1 VKKIIRKIWEN
12 IRSNPKNF
20 ILWAAFVL
28 FVFWMLFD
36 DYGIVKR
43 IRMEA
48 EHRMLIDRQ
57 KIEQEKMM
65 DNELR
70 IRYALEPD
78 SIEKASRER
87 YNFRKPDETL
97 FIIREK

>member
-20 ILWAAFVL
+20 ILWVAFAL
-28 FVFWMLFD
+28 FVFWMLF
-36 DYGIVKR
+36 
-43 IRMEA
+43 MEA

-87 YNFRKPDETL
+87 YNFRKQDETL